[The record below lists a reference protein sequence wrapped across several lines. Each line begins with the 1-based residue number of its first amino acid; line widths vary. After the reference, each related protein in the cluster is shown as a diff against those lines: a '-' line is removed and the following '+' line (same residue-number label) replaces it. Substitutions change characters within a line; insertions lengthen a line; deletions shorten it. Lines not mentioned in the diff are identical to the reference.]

1 MAART
6 DHWRE
11 HARLWGRIGS
21 PLRPAAEEL
30 SRSEAWIAGMLAPSG
45 QDMRALILGVTPELA
60 LLTWPAGTRVFGVD
74 RSIDMVRSAWP
85 AAEMNGHGLA
95 INGDWRTLP
104 LPDASMSL
112 AIGDGSYSNL
122 DSIVDYDRLSQELG
136 RVLRPGGHLILRLY
150 VRPDLK
156 ESPDAVI
163 DALLDGWTDNFNA
176 FKLRLMMAMSPD
188 PGYSVRV
195 ADIFDLWS
203 SRGFDYNE
211 LSRQVGI
218 SRATIEAMDNYRGS
232 ATCYNFPPMTYVADH
247 FARHFD
253 LIETFT
259 PAYTLGERCPTL
271 LLARR

>member
-1 MAART
+1 
-6 DHWRE
+6 
-11 HARLWGRIGS
+11 
-21 PLRPAAEEL
+21 
-30 SRSEAWIAGMLAPSG
+30 
-45 QDMRALILGVTPELA
+45 MRALILGVTPELA

-85 AAEMNGHGLA
+85 AAEMSGHGLA

-150 VRPDLK
+150 VRPDRK